1 MGRVVALTGNSA
13 AAEAIRQIHPD
24 VCAAYPITPS
34 TQIME
39 EFSQHIADG
48 QVQTELV
55 SVESEHSAM
64 SACVGAAAAGGRVM
78 TATSANGLALMWEIL
93 YIASGMRLP
102 MVMAVVNRALSGP
115 LNIHGDHSDTMGA
128 RDTGWIQ
135 LFSENAQEAYD
146 NLIMGFPIAEQMD
159 VRLPVLV
166 TMDGFIISHSIERM
180 ELLEDK
186 EVQDFIGQHEALY
199 PLLDVENPVTHGPV
213 DLQDYYTEHKRQ
225 QVEAMRH
232 AKDVIIDV
240 SQRFQDRFGRSYSF
254 FDSYRLDDA
263 ELAVVVLGSA
273 CGTARQT
280 VDELRKEGVAAG
292 MMKLRVFRPFP
303 TKEVAAAL
311 GHCKAVGI
319 LDRSDSFG
327 ANGGPVFHE
336 VRSSL
341 YDVPDRPKIIN
352 RIFGLGGRDVGVGD
366 FKRVFSELTR
376 LAEGGDYDKIYDYL
390 TVREGQPVESP
401 A

>member
-1 MGRVVALTGNSA
+1 MGRVVAITGNSA

-34 TQIME
+34 TQVME
-39 EFSQHIADG
+39 EFSQYIADG
-48 QVQTELV
+48 VVQTELV

-102 MVMAVVNRALSGP
+102 IVMTVVNRALSGP

-146 NLIMGFPIAEQMD
+146 NLIMGFPIAEHMD

-186 EVQDFIGQHEALY
+186 QVQDFIGEHTALF
-199 PLLDVENPVTHGPV
+199 PLLDVENPITHGPV

-232 AKDVIIDV
+232 AKKVILEV
-240 SQRFQDRFGRSYSF
+240 SQRFGDAFGRHYGF
-254 FDSYRLDDA
+254 FEAYKLEDA

-280 VDELRKEGVAAG
+280 VDDLRKEGVPAG
-292 MMKLRVFRPFP
+292 MIKLRSFRPFP
-303 TKEVAAAL
+303 TEEIADAL
-311 GHCKAVGI
+311 SHCKAVGV

-327 ANGGPVFHE
+327 AEGGPVFHE
-336 VRSSL
+336 VRSAL
-341 YDVPDRPKIIN
+341 YDVPDRPRVIN

-366 FKRVFSELTR
+366 FRRVFEELQR
-376 LAEGGDYDKIYDYL
+376 LAEGGEYDKIYDYL
-390 TVREGQPVESP
+390 TVREGQPVESS

>member
-39 EFSQHIADG
+39 EFSQYIADG
-48 QVQTELV
+48 LVQTELI

-102 MVMAVVNRALSGP
+102 VVMTVVNRALSGP

-128 RDTGWIQ
+128 RDSGWIQ

-146 NLIMGFPIAEQMD
+146 NLIMGFPIAEHMD

-180 ELLEDK
+180 ELLED
-186 EVQDFIGQHEALY
+186 EQVQKFVGEHIALH

-225 QVEAMRH
+225 QIEAMRH
-232 AKDVIIDV
+232 AKDVIIEV
-240 SQRFQDRFGRSYSF
+240 SDQFGERFGRHYGF
-254 FDSYRLDDA
+254 FDSYRLEDA
-263 ELAVVVLGSA
+263 ELAVVALGSA

-280 VDELRKEGVAAG
+280 VDDLRAEGLAAG
-292 MMKLRVFRPFP
+292 MVKLRVFRPFP
-303 TKEVAAAL
+303 DVELAAAL
-311 GHCKAVGI
+311 GHCKAVGV

-327 ANGGPVFHE
+327 AEGGPVYHE
-336 VRSSL
+336 VRSAL
-341 YDVPDRPKIIN
+341 YDVPDRPKVMN
-352 RIFGLGGRDVGVGD
+352 RIYGLGGRDVGVGD
-366 FKRVFSELTR
+366 FRRVFDELKR
-376 LAEGGDYDKIYDYL
+376 LAEGGEYDKKFDYL
-390 TVREGQPVESP
+390 TVREGQPVESS

>member
-1 MGRVVALTGNSA
+1 
-13 AAEAIRQIHPD
+13 
-24 VCAAYPITPS
+24 
-34 TQIME
+34 ME